1 MTRLVLP
8 LLLIGLAACEAPS
21 PPVRPAMAAES
32 AQAASAAVTA
42 SRRTA
47 ITDAVARVAPA
58 VVTVQTERRE
68 RVAADEFD
76 WFFGRRSAERSA
88 ASIGSGFILRADGLI
103 ITNAHVVSAA
113 ATVAVALRDGTTYPA
128 TVLGADEVNDIA
140 VLRID
145 AKDLPVAP
153 LGDSRD
159 VLVGEWAIAIGN
171 PFGFA
176 LGNPEP
182 SVTAGVISGTGRNL
196 VARTQGGASTYDM
209 LQTDAAINP
218 GNSGGPLV
226 NAAGEV
232 IGVNTVIYTPSQ
244 GSVGLG
250 FAVPINRVVRVAD
263 DLVANGAVRRPWI
276 GVKLRVPSGANPR
289 EALAA
294 GAVIS
299 TVVPGSPAAAAGL
312 RVGDQIVGVGS
323 RVIRSYFDWESDL
336 LDRRVGERIAIRLVR
351 AGREVDVTVS
361 VADLPEIGA
370 PKVQVLREME
380 LVSLTPT
387 IRGER
392 GIRSTRGALVYRV
405 SERIASAIGI
415 QVGDVLVGINRVA
428 VDDAAAA
435 ARLLDYFAGRGPIE
449 LVFERSGA
457 IFSTDIVIK

>member
-1 MTRLVLP
+1 MRRIVFVLG
-8 LLLIGLAACEAPS
+8 IGLGGAACDTGAPPLRS
-21 PPVRPAMAAES
+21 AFAADTP
-32 AQAASAAVTA
+32 QVAVSLA
-42 SRRTA
+42 ESRRTA
-47 ITDAVARVAPA
+47 ITEAVARVAPT

-68 RVAADEFD
+68 RVPADAFEM
-76 WFFGRRSAERSA
+76 FFGGRSGERSA
-88 ASIGSGFILRADGLI
+88 ASIGSGFIIRSDGII
-103 ITNAHVVSAA
+103 ITNAHVVSGAA
-113 ATVAVALRDGTTYPA
+113 DVAVALRDGTTYRA
-128 TVLGADEVNDIA
+128 TVLGIDEMNDIA
-140 VLRID
+140 VLRIE
-145 AKDLPVAP
+145 AAALPVAP
-153 LGDSRD
+153 IGDARD

-196 VARTQGGASTYDM
+196 VARTQGGGSTYDM
-209 LQTDAAINP
+209 IQTDAAINP

-263 DLVANGAVRRPWI
+263 DLIANGAVRRPWI
-276 GVKLRVPSGANPR
+276 GVKLAIPSGPNPR

-299 TVVPGSPAAAAGL
+299 TIVPGSPAAEAGL
-312 RVGDQIVGVGS
+312 RVGDRLLGVGT

-336 LDRRVGERIAIRLVR
+336 LDRRVGERITIRVAR
-351 AGREVDVTVS
+351 AGRELDIVVS

-380 LVSLTPT
+380 LVSLTPA
-387 IRGER
+387 IRAER
-392 GIRSTRGALVYRV
+392 NVRSTRGALVFRV
-405 SERIASAIGI
+405 SDRIAAAIGI
-415 QVGDVLVGINRVA
+415 QAGDVLVQVNRVA
-428 VDDAAAA
+428 VDDAATA
-435 ARLLDYFAGRGPIE
+435 ARLLDYFAGRGPIA
-449 LVFERSGA
+449 LILERGGA
-457 IFSTDIVIK
+457 LFSTDIVIK